1 MGESDATAQRMP
13 ARKEPDMTRTWF
25 ITGAGRGFG
34 KEFAKA
40 ALSRGDKVAATARN
54 ADALGDLVAVHGDAI
69 LPLTLDVTDREEVSA
84 AVTQARKA
92 LGSVDVVVN
101 NAGYGLFGAV
111 EEITPEQLQQ
121 QLDVN
126 LFGPLHVTQAVLPI
140 LREQGHGHII
150 QVSSVGG
157 VAAFPI
163 LGGYHASKWALE
175 GLTEALA
182 KEVAG
187 FGIKVTLV
195 EPAGYATDWGGA
207 SAKWAAALPEYRQVK
222 KAAFS
227 TGGGL
232 NNDPAY
238 VGQALLAVADAAEP
252 PIRVFFG
259 RQGIQLIEPLYA
271 QRLQTWHD
279 TQDIA
284 ALAEGK

>member
-1 MGESDATAQRMP
+1 
-13 ARKEPDMTRTWF
+13 MTRTWF

-54 ADALGDLVAVHGDAI
+54 TDALGDLVAANGDAI
-69 LPLTLDVTDREEVSA
+69 LPLTLDVTDREEASA

-92 LGSVDVVVN
+92 LGPLDVIVN

-126 LFGPLHVTQAVLPI
+126 LFGPFHVMQAALPI
-140 LREQGHGHII
+140 LRGQGHGHII
-150 QVSSVGG
+150 QVSTVSG

-182 KEVAG
+182 QEVAG

-195 EPAGYATDWGGA
+195 ARRLCHRLGGA
-207 SAKWAAALPEYRQVK
+207 SAKWADALPEYQQVK
-222 KAAFS
+222 EAVFA
-227 TGGGL
+227 TGGGSRTT
-232 NNDPAY
+232 PHTSAKRSSPWRMPPTRRR
-238 VGQALLAVADAAEP
+238 VSSSAAMASSSSS
-252 PIRVFFG
+252 RST
-259 RQGIQLIEPLYA
+259 RSA
-271 QRLQTWHD
+271 
-279 TQDIA
+279 
-284 ALAEGK
+284 